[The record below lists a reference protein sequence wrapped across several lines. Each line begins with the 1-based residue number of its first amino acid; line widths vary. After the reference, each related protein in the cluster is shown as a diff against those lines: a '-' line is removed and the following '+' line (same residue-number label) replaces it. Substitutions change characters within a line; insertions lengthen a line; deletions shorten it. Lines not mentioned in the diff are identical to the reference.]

1 MAPRLL
7 GDSGGRTGLGT
18 EAEASSALQMGSSSV
33 VAARGASTVGAR
45 GSAVG
50 WGAGVEN
57 LRISWTRAVLGGPEE
72 VGPEVGGTS
81 SKQNMAVL
89 SW

>member
-1 MAPRLL
+1 M
-7 GDSGGRTGLGT
+7 TGLATG
-18 EAEASSALQMGSSSV
+18 AAASSALQMGSSRV
-33 VAARGASTVGAR
+33 VAARGGSTVGAS

-57 LRISWTRAVLGGPEE
+57 LRISWTRAVLGCPE
-72 VGPEVGGTS
+72 VVPGVGGTS

>member
-1 MAPRLL
+1 MAAKLL
-7 GDSGGRTGLGT
+7 RDSRWSGLGT
-18 EAEASSALQMGSSSV
+18 GDEANSALQMGSSKV
-33 VAARGASTVGAR
+33 VAALGASTVGAK

-57 LRISWTRAVLGGPEE
+57 LRISWTRAVLGGPEVE
-72 VGPEVGGTS
+72 AGVEGPS

-89 SW
+89 SWYG

>member
-1 MAPRLL
+1 M
-7 GDSGGRTGLGT
+7 G
-18 EAEASSALQMGSSSV
+18 AEASSVLQMGSSNV
-33 VAARGASTVGAR
+33 VAALGASTVGAR

-57 LRISWTRAVLGGPEE
+57 RRISWTLAVLGGPEE
-72 VGPEVGGTS
+72 VGPGVGGTS